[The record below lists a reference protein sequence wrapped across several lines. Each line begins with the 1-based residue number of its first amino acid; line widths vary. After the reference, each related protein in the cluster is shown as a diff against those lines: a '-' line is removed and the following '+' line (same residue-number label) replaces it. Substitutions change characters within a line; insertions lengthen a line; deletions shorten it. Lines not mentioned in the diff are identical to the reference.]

1 MLKMNYISKDKCIA
15 IVNKHTQHVSLDF
28 DRIRAVYNNSPS
40 MIHENEF
47 KPFDCILCGERV
59 TSVHDSHNAFPLEK
73 PTLQKVEND
82 KGRPRRCCGKCDLEK
97 VMPAR
102 INMIL
107 NNPNAWHRGVQ
118 KNKKVIRSF
127 RV

>member
-1 MLKMNYISKDKCIA
+1 MNYISKNKSAA
-15 IVNKHTQHVSLDF
+15 IVSKSVQYVSQDF
-28 DRIRAVYNNSPS
+28 DRIRDIYNNLPS
-40 MIHENEF
+40 MIHESEF

-59 TSVHDSHNAFPLEK
+59 NSVHDSHNAFPLEK

-82 KGRPRRCCGKCDLEK
+82 KGRPRRCCSKCDQEK

-118 KNKKVIRSF
+118 KNKKVIDSF